1 MIKKRKKL
9 IIIML
14 IAAAVLAVAYFAV
27 LSPIIKKMN
36 TPEDN
41 SEELLDGEV
50 LDSSGSIMMFEKI
63 ERANLKRIEVHN
75 SYGVWAMYRADDCS
89 AFH

>member
-41 SEELLDGEV
+41 SEGF
-50 LDSSGSIMMFEKI
+50 ST
-63 ERANLKRIEVHN
+63 ERFLI
-75 SYGVWAMYRADDCS
+75 RA
-89 AFH
+89 AA